1 MGGGQIG
8 RGTAVAAWP
17 STTGTVRRF
26 ASPADVIAALDTDL
40 ELTIALVES
49 GGTTFLG
56 PILGRLGGILC
67 RTGTLRSHLAIVS
80 REYELP
86 CIVGL
91 ELERDLDTGE
101 QVVMEVDGDGL
112 GVVRGAP

>member
-1 MGGGQIG
+1 MADGQIG
-8 RGTAVAAWP
+8 RGTAVASWP
-17 STTGTVRRF
+17 DTTGTVRVFREP
-26 ASPADVIAALDTDL
+26 SDVIEALDTDL
-40 ELTIALVES
+40 EQTIAFVES

-86 CIVGL
+86 CIVGV
-91 ELERDLDTGE
+91 ELEGALDTGDR
-101 QVVMEVDGDGL
+101 VTIAADGS
-112 GVVRGAP
+112 VARA